1 MMVGF
6 TACTLLRPDSVM
18 VDVTGQEAAAH
29 LARGRTFL
37 AAGDFES
44 ARRENEAVLSLAG
57 HGIPLDEALF
67 RIGLIEAHPANP
79 ERDAKKAL
87 SALSRL
93 LHDHPASPLG
103 EEAKVLSELIREQQ
117 WQATVVSEL
126 IRRNERVAKTVSELT
141 AQGERARGE
150 KDRLN
155 QSLAGLQ
162 QENEGLART
171 IERLNQIIV
180 ELKKVDLV
188 VEQKKRG
195 MGR

>member
-1 MMVGF
+1 
-6 TACTLLRPDSVM
+6 M

-29 LARGRTFL
+29 LARGRAFL

-79 ERDAKKAL
+79 GREPKKAL
-87 SALSRL
+87 SALSRM
-93 LHDHPASPLG
+93 LHDHPDSPLR
-103 EEAKVLSELIREQQ
+103 EEAKVLSELIRENE
-117 WQATVVSEL
+117 WQVTVVSEL
-126 IRRNERVAKTVSELT
+126 IQRNDRVTKTVSGLMV
-141 AQGERARGE
+141 QYERASGE
-150 KDRLN
+150 KERLN
-155 QSLAGLQ
+155 QSLTGLQ
-162 QENEGLART
+162 QENERLSRT

-180 ELKKVDLV
+180 ELKKVDLD
-188 VEQKKRG
+188 VEQKKRE

>member
-6 TACTLLRPDSVM
+6 TACTLLRPDAVM

-29 LARGRTFL
+29 LARGRAFL
-37 AAGDFES
+37 TAGDFES
-44 ARRENEAVLSLAG
+44 AQRENEAVLSLAG

-79 ERDAKKAL
+79 GREPKKAL
-87 SALSRL
+87 SAFSRL
-93 LHDHPASPLG
+93 LQDHPDSPLR
-103 EEAKVLSELIREQQ
+103 EEAKVLSELIR
-117 WQATVVSEL
+117 
-126 IRRNERVAKTVSELT
+126 RNEQVTKTVSELT
-141 AQGERARGE
+141 VQGERARGE

-162 QENEGLART
+162 QENEALART

-180 ELKKVDLV
+180 ELKKVDLE